1 VKIAVIGPEEYI
13 APFKAFGVEILP
25 ADTAGDA
32 KVQVEKLNLDEYAV
46 ILMVEDIVKELP
58 EVVEHI
64 AQLPG
69 TSLAVIPEFGGVT
82 SFIRQRMRKIAARA
96 AGTDILEDAKGTVYE
111 ER

>member
-1 VKIAVIGPEEYI
+1 VKIAAVGPEEYI
-13 APFKAFGVEILP
+13 TPFKAFGVEILP

-32 KVQVEKLNLDEYAV
+32 KTQIEKLSLEEYAV

-64 AQLPG
+64 AQLPR
-69 TSLAVIPEFGGVT
+69 TSLAVIPGFTGTT

-96 AGTDILEDAKGTVYE
+96 AGTDILE
-111 ER
+111 